1 MFAGASVF
9 IYHIINRQKKISQIE
24 KEAFSSYRE
33 IVDKANKQAEDILDM
48 AKRYY
53 DDAKFFEKKGDLVN
67 AFGAVCYA
75 HAFLDIGA
83 RLGFFDVGKD
93 SKLFMVD

>member
-1 MFAGASVF
+1 MQQS
-9 IYHIINRQKKISQIE
+9 IEQKLQKYLELTSKALKKVKIVE
-24 KEAFSSYRE
+24 KHKKE
-33 IVDKANKQAEDILDM
+33 AEDILDL

-53 DDAKFFEKKGDLVN
+53 DDARYFKNKGDLVN
-67 AFGAVCYA
+67 AFGAVVYA

-93 SKLFMVD
+93 NELFMVD